1 VTPKELALLR
11 ALSCEEVRTFLP
23 MDTSP
28 ERLQEFDE
36 LVEALGTLER
46 CGWIE
51 LKVMK
56 RARGRTGR
64 HQPKYAGAA
73 ARCTEAGK
81 EALRLLGE

>member
-11 ALSCEEVRTFLP
+11 ALSCDEVRTLLP
-23 MDTSP
+23 GDNSAA
-28 ERLQEFDE
+28 FDE
-36 LVEALGTLER
+36 LVEALQTLER

-64 HQPKYAGAA
+64 HQPKYSGAA
-73 ARCTEAGK
+73 ARCTEAGR
-81 EALRLLGE
+81 EALGLLGE